1 MVGALVGGFG
11 TSIVELIVAALAAI
25 RHSPQLALGSL
36 IGSVIAN
43 VCLALALAALI
54 APMEVDS
61 ATVRREAPLSVVS
74 VVLFGCLAAI
84 GLSVVT
90 GLVMAVVL
98 VPVIIL
104 LLASTRRGGSD
115 ELAVEV
121 LEYLETPR
129 FQARREVLRTI
140 AALALMLG
148 GAELLVRS
156 SVGLA
161 DRIGLSQGFAGLTLV
176 GVGTSAPL
184 IASSIQ
190 GVRRGEHD
198 LVVGNVL
205 GGNLFIALAGGA
217 LVGLLSPVTVDGS
230 GLISVSLM
238 IGVVVGSWLAMS
250 KGRVIGRTA
259 ALTLLVSYAV
269 ILPFSNR

>member
-1 MVGALVGGFG
+1 
-11 TSIVELIVAALAAI
+11 
-25 RHSPQLALGSL
+25 
-36 IGSVIAN
+36 
-43 VCLALALAALI
+43 
-54 APMEVDS
+54 
-61 ATVRREAPLSVVS
+61 
-74 VVLFGCLAAI
+74 
-84 GLSVVT
+84 
-90 GLVMAVVL
+90 
-98 VPVIIL
+98 
-104 LLASTRRGGSD
+104 
-115 ELAVEV
+115 
-121 LEYLETPR
+121 
-129 FQARREVLRTI
+129 
-140 AALALMLG
+140 MLG

-217 LVGLLSPVTVDGS
+217 LVGLLSPATVDGS